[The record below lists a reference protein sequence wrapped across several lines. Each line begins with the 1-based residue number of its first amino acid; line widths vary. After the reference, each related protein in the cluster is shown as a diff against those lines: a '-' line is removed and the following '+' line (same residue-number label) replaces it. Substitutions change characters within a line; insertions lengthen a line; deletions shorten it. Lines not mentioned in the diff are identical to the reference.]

1 MWNVISR
8 KIWVVEKLLTFHTVN
23 LPHYWFC
30 IEATL
35 LFTSEVVI
43 TIVLYIAGPCHKFCR
58 RCCRSCLVF
67 FFFLNAQEVSIDEE
81 TLFHQFIVLYL
92 DLHSVKIWR
101 IFLPP
106 KNFIRKIIFKWFRL
120 LKTTILTVTNVLT
133 FDFAEFLCLFKV
145 EIYQNYNSVFINIPT
160 SITIV
165 SEILTS
171 SKLISRK
178 IRGIEKF

>member
-1 MWNVISR
+1 MSGR
-8 KIWVVEKLLTFHTVN
+8 KIVNFSHYELASLLVLHRSNSIIHFWVSNYYCFV
-23 LPHYWFC
+23 Y
-30 IEATL
+30 
-35 LFTSEVVI
+35 SR
-43 TIVLYIAGPCHKFCR
+43 PCHKFCT
-58 RCCRSCLVF
+58 RCCRSCLV

-101 IFLPP
+101 IYLPP
-106 KNFIRKIIFKWFRL
+106 KNVFRKIIFKWFRL